1 MIGSNI
7 FDPKTEM
14 DSIFSHHGSSPNGDF
29 GSDFN
34 LRNFSGHL
42 LRIEI
47 IGGPSDSKSHGEGCT
62 RILISSHRLCIPD
75 PLAYFKANFKR
86 GLDQF
91 QPRSITV
98 GGISVPSKVLIDSGV
113 DELVSGMAVLQDI
126 SLLDAEALFG
136 RFRRSGHEV
145 TLGMALLLKT
155 NRGWIRCPVSNTPAA
170 EKLRG
175 HRIQYP
181 FAFVGAWAIAP
192 LSFFPGSSILSLD
205 FDLDLVVFMLV
216 HSC

>member
-1 MIGSNI
+1 LSSSPFACIRIFTGQRNKKMFRKKKMIGSNI

-29 GSDFN
+29 G
-34 LRNFSGHL
+34 
-42 LRIEI
+42 
-47 IGGPSDSKSHGEGCT
+47 CT
-62 RILISSHRLCIPD
+62 RILIRSHRLCIPD
-75 PLAYFKANFKR
+75 PLAYFKR

-98 GGISVPSKVLIDSGV
+98 GGISVPSKDLIDSGV

-126 SLLDAEALFG
+126 SLLDAEALLG
-136 RFRRSGHEV
+136 RFRRSAHEV

-170 EKLRG
+170 EKL
-175 HRIQYP
+175 
-181 FAFVGAWAIAP
+181 
-192 LSFFPGSSILSLD
+192 
-205 FDLDLVVFMLV
+205 
-216 HSC
+216 

>member
-75 PLAYFKANFKR
+75 PLAYFKANFK
-86 GLDQF
+86 
-91 QPRSITV
+91 V
-98 GGISVPSKVLIDSGV
+98 
-113 DELVSGMAVLQDI
+113 
-126 SLLDAEALFG
+126 
-136 RFRRSGHEV
+136 
-145 TLGMALLLKT
+145 
-155 NRGWIRCPVSNTPAA
+155 
-170 EKLRG
+170 
-175 HRIQYP
+175 
-181 FAFVGAWAIAP
+181 
-192 LSFFPGSSILSLD
+192 
-205 FDLDLVVFMLV
+205 
-216 HSC
+216 